1 MNSQIVWAGL
11 NFKIMYNIIKLVVA
25 ICVFVFHL
33 YSWIYYYK
41 KTDKEKREN
50 DGWNSFYLITT
61 IFLIKIILELF
72 EK

>member
-1 MNSQIVWAGL
+1 
-11 NFKIMYNIIKLVVA
+11 MYNTIKL
-25 ICVFVFHL
+25 IIIIGVFAFHI

-61 IFLIKIILELF
+61 IFLIDIILDLF
-72 EK
+72 NE

>member
-1 MNSQIVWAGL
+1 MFNT
-11 NFKIMYNIIKLVVA
+11 IKLIIITGMFA
-25 ICVFVFHL
+25 FHI

-61 IFLIKIILELF
+61 IFLIDIILDLF
-72 EK
+72 NE